1 MSCHEFLLKNERK
14 LQYRATYMLWL
25 LEKLQST
32 RRSLHAWVHLCP
44 NLWGKRRRQASFV
57 RAKSIVHYYMWETFL
72 FFPRRTREGPS
83 GSSQSLPGSRTGGA
97 RDCSSHVSSLKEER
111 SLGLCYRRSSSSRRT
126 VSWRVSILSF
136 SE

>member
-1 MSCHEFLLKNERK
+1 MAFRVVVAEHKKKSTCMGASVPESVGE
-14 LQYRATYMLWL
+14 
-25 LEKLQST
+25 EKK
-32 RRSLHAWVHLCP
+32 A
-44 NLWGKRRRQASFV
+44 GFV
-57 RAKSIVHYYMWETFL
+57 RVHYYMWETFL